1 MKIGKTKKRDALYQ
15 FNEITRYQLQLCVFR
30 LNIPGTTSLGDT
42 WACHKLNHI
51 SEAIKFFDIMKLEF
65 ARILTSLHICI
76 GPES

>member
-42 WACHKLNHI
+42 WACHNLNHI
-51 SEAIKFFDIMKLEF
+51 SEAIKFFDNE
-65 ARILTSLHICI
+65 T
-76 GPES
+76 